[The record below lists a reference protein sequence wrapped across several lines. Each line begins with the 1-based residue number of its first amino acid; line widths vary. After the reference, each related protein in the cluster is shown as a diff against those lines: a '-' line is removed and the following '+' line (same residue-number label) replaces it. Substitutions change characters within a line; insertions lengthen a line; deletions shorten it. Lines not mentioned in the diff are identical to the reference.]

1 MREAVTRDRPTLW
14 LDVAMLDKGF
24 LCSSVLIDLLAFCSL
39 FFWRNGQCFCVIFC
53 VWENGRRRLHGMEF
67 DTLEEEG
74 EQGDA
79 RRRRFEAASLYM
91 DEDKHPSGEALDVR

>member
-1 MREAVTRDRPTLW
+1 
-14 LDVAMLDKGF
+14 
-24 LCSSVLIDLLAFCSL
+24 
-39 FFWRNGQCFCVIFC
+39 
-53 VWENGRRRLHGMEF
+53 MEF